1 MPRQNIIEASVMM
14 KGGISSLAMI
24 TPLIVPISTPM
35 PMVMTMAAHS
45 GQPLMRIMYEPI
57 SE

>member
-24 TPLIVPISTPM
+24 TPLTVPISTPM
-35 PMVMTMAAHS
+35 PMVSTMAAHS
-45 GQPLMRIMYEPI
+45 GQPLMRIM
-57 SE
+57 